1 MTDDL
6 IEEAAEAA
14 YKACMSL
21 RSEPDRPFE
30 PWVSLPE
37 WWRRTFRAQ
46 ARAVLAVAEA
56 QR

>member
-6 IEEAAEAA
+6 IEQAAEAA
-14 YKACMSL
+14 YRACLSL
-21 RSEPDRPFE
+21 RSDPHQHTE
-30 PWVSLPE
+30 PWASLPE